1 MELSLDVRNWWVYVL
16 RGVAA
21 LAFGV
26 LTWVLPGMALLTL
39 VLLFGAYAI
48 VDGGSALAATVEGK
62 WKSHERPRW
71 LLVVHGVVSILAG
84 VVAFIAPGIT
94 AFALL
99 MLIAARALVLGAL
112 EIAAAIRLRKEI
124 RGEWLLAL
132 SGVLSILFGVILV
145 LFPGPGALGV
155 LLWIGAW
162 AVVVGALLVALGI
175 RLRSIKRRSIGDVR
189 GGVLAGSH

>member
-26 LTWVLPGMALLTL
+26 LSWVLPGMALLTL

-48 VDGGSALAATVEGK
+48 VDGGSALAATVEEK
-62 WKSHERPRW
+62 RSHERPRW
-71 LLVVHGVVSILAG
+71 LLVAYGIVGILAG

-99 MLIAARALVLGAL
+99 MLIAARAIVVGGL

-124 RGEWLLAL
+124 HGEWLLAL
-132 SGVLSILFGVILV
+132 SGVLSILLGVALF
-145 LFPGPGALGV
+145 LFPGLGALGL

-162 AVVVGALLVALGI
+162 AVVVGGLLVALGI
-175 RLRSIKRRSIGDVR
+175 KLRSIKRRSMGDIR